1 MNLYTI
7 LIVDDES
14 FIVDWLSNLLETQT
28 DMNINVHGVYNSEKA
43 VEIIEKTR
51 IDLLISDIQM
61 PMYNGFDLVEKVH
74 RFWPSCKS
82 ILLTA
87 YSDFEYAQQAIHHK
101 VLSYI
106 LKTSTDNEILA
117 EVKKALNLIQQERN
131 QLSLLNNT
139 ERKLKDFQ
147 AKWNTQ
153 IFTLWINGY
162 YASAKLDQAIETL
175 GFHSTDQDRFMLILC
190 QPGISSEDSKKQLQN
205 LMLPF
210 QLQRIMEHNLKPYI
224 THSASEII
232 DELILYIL
240 QINSSVKNSAPIIRD
255 ALELVQNACSETL
268 GLTTSYLVSP
278 EGSAREIASFW
289 SLGKNLLHKFIEESN
304 FIYCYNRTNEDTSVT
319 ATETN
324 PFLKSSYFTSLK
336 RQLENG
342 ERESFMTALGDI
354 CKYLGQNTNWHDN
367 VCLQIYFNLA
377 LVFISY
383 INKKNIAQQVA
394 LHASTGMLF
403 RPWLADSWQ
412 EIESDLYK
420 MADTLFLLGNESQ
433 ARDVNRI
440 VEKVQDYIRS
450 HIMEDI
456 SLLDLSGVTGYS
468 MSYLS
473 KYYSDSTG
481 MTISEYIAQQ
491 KLRQITRLM
500 LETDLNI
507 SEIASSMNF
516 HSRTYF
522 NNYMKRL
529 TGMSPQQYK
538 ESLSNEDDTSQ

>member
-14 FIVDWLSNLLETQT
+14 FIVDWLSNLLETQD
-28 DMNINVHGVYNSEKA
+28 DMNINIHSVYNAEKA

-61 PMYNGFDLVEKVH
+61 PIYNGFDLVEKVQ
-74 RFWPSCKS
+74 RFWPSCKA

-87 YSDFEYAQQAIHHK
+87 YSDFEYAQQAIHQK

-117 EVKKALNLIQQERN
+117 EIKKALSLIQQERN
-131 QLSLLNNT
+131 QLSLIHNT

-153 IFTLWINGY
+153 LFTLWINGY
-162 YASAKLDQAIETL
+162 YTSTKLEQAVETL
-175 GFHSTDQDRFMLILC
+175 GFQISSRERFMLVLC
-190 QPGISSEDSKKQLQN
+190 QLDTFSRDNKKQLQN

-224 THSASEII
+224 IHSVSEII
-232 DELILYIL
+232 DERILYIL
-240 QINSSVKNSAPIIRD
+240 QIDDSVKNSESVIRD
-255 ALELVQNACSETL
+255 ALELVQNACTETL
-268 GLTTSYLVSP
+268 RCTTSYLVSP
-278 EGSAREIASFW
+278 EGSSHEIASFW
-289 SLGKNLLHKFIEESN
+289 SLGKNLLHKFTSENS
-304 FIYCYNRTNEDTSVT
+304 FIYCYNRIPEFAANAMS
-319 ATETN
+319 ETDS
-324 PFLKSSYFTSLK
+324 FLKSSYFASLK

-342 ERESFMTALGDI
+342 EQASFMAALKDI
-354 CKYLGQNTNWHDN
+354 CSYLAKNSNWHDT

-383 INKKNIAQQVA
+383 INKNNLAQQVA

-403 RPWLADSWQ
+403 RPWLADSWE

-420 MADTLFLLGNESQ
+420 MADTLFQLGEEPHS
-433 ARDVNRI
+433 RDINRI
-440 VEKVQDYIRS
+440 VQMIQDYVDS

-456 SLLDLSGVTGYS
+456 SLLDLSGITGYS

-491 KLRQITRLM
+491 KLKQITRLM

-538 ESLSNEDDTSQ
+538 ESLYDEKGIP